1 MIEDENT
8 EFKEIVVDDIKK
20 EVAAFANTR
29 GGNIYIGMKDD
40 GTVAGLENAD
50 FSLQQVTN
58 MIRDSIKPDVTMFVR
73 YDIKSYDNKEI
84 LAIHV
89 GEGTNKPYYLSKNG
103 LKPSGVF
110 VRQGSSSISASD
122 EQIRRMIRETDGDT
136 FEKMR
141 SLNQELTFES
151 AENIFNEQKID
162 FGEAQKHTLGLYDES
177 GLFTNTALLISE
189 QNPFT
194 VKCAVF
200 SNEEQTEFKDR
211 KEFSGSLF
219 TQLSAIYEF
228 ISKYNN
234 THSKFEGLHRID
246 RQDYPENAVREAL
259 LNCLVHRDYSYSA
272 SSIISIYNNRLEIV
286 SIGGL
291 LQGVTLEDVKMGLSI
306 CRNKTLADIFYR
318 LTLIEAYGTGLRKI
332 QNAYKDDSRKP
343 ELLVSPNA
351 FKIILPNRN
360 VNAPEEKNIFKQGTD
375 EDIIMQYAKN
385 HESFNRPEID
395 ELLKTSPATSN
406 RILKKLVADNK
417 LISRGNG
424 KAVRYFIK

>member
-1 MIEDENT
+1 MTEDENT
-8 EFKEIVVDDIKK
+8 EFKEIVVDELKK
-20 EVAAFANTR
+20 EVVAFANTR
-29 GGNIYIGMKDD
+29 GGNIYIGIKDD
-40 GTVAGLENAD
+40 GTVGGLENAD
-50 FSLQQVTN
+50 SSLQQVTN
-58 MIRDSIKPDVTMFVR
+58 MIRDSIKPDVTMFIR
-73 YDIKSYDNKEI
+73 YDIENYDNKQI
-84 LAIHV
+84 LKVHIE
-89 GEGTNKPYYLSKNG
+89 EGTNKPYYLSKNG

-110 VRQGSSSISASD
+110 VRQGSSSVSASD

-151 AENIFNEQKID
+151 AENIFREQKLD
-162 FGEAQKHTLGLYDES
+162 FGEVQNHTLGLYDS
-177 GLFTNTALLISE
+177 AGLFTNAALLISE

-219 TQLSAIYEF
+219 TQLSEIYEF
-228 ISKYNN
+228 IDKCNHTN
-234 THSKFEGLHRID
+234 SKFEGLHRID

-272 SSIISIYNNRLEIV
+272 SSIISIYNDRLEIV

-291 LQGVTLEDVKMGLSI
+291 LQGVTLEDVKMGLSV

-343 ELLVSPNA
+343 EILVSPNA
-351 FKIILPNRN
+351 FKIVLPNRN
-360 VNAPEEKNIFKQGTD
+360 VESQREVDIFKQGTD
-375 EDIIMQYAKN
+375 EEIILQYAKKR
-385 HESFNRPEID
+385 ESFNRPEID
-395 ELLKTSPATSN
+395 GLLRTSPATSN
-406 RILKKLVADNK
+406 RILKKLVAENK